1 MHIWFSSMYILNIH
15 GDASLSL
22 YFSKGCHWPNLA
34 TAGRPMRQFW
44 TGRGDFSV
52 TDMPCKNAPWVCWLT
67 WKMREDETK
76 YICIYRHNIQCTYAT
91 VYRHIKR
98 QTFWWGDHSCPFLV
112 ESVSN
117 KVMQVGNYPGF
128 YGMGSRRWWHLPRYS
143 HQKRREDAWKSSIFL
158 FMFFFLMEFCHV
170 FQGRL
175 LSLSCEY
182 FFSACLM
189 KRILESSIFHTTRL
203 LNTSEAK
210 KWQAVSRHSHLWR
223 LRSVVTLLL
232 KLFSGEVKFPG
243 STKTHGKKGPVWFS
257 KCWSF
262 RTPAPVAF
270 FLWFHTNYL
279 QGSLHPTWFSG
290 CFPWRVCQRKS
301 CKLPVLQTV

>member
-1 MHIWFSSMYILNIH
+1 MGLLIDME
-15 GDASLSL
+15 DAWRWD
-22 YFSKGCHWPNLA
+22 K
-34 TAGRPMRQFW
+34 
-44 TGRGDFSV
+44 
-52 TDMPCKNAPWVCWLT
+52 
-67 WKMREDETK
+67 K

-128 YGMGSRRWWHLPRYS
+128 CGMGSRRWWHLPRYS

-158 FMFFFLMEFCHV
+158 FMFFLKWNLACFPGAPPQLILRV
-170 FQGRL
+170 
-175 LSLSCEY
+175 

-270 FLWFHTNYL
+270 FCDFIPTIYRVLYIPRGFLDFFHEEYVKESRAN
-279 QGSLHPTWFSG
+279 
-290 CFPWRVCQRKS
+290 CQC
-301 CKLPVLQTV
+301 CKLCRRPGWGDGSFFKWWYRITGMKSYHHCQGFAEICHEMVTSHLFRCYSNFPPKKSW

>member
-1 MHIWFSSMYILNIH
+1 MGWDH
-15 GDASLSL
+15 GADDT
-22 YFSKGCHWPNLA
+22 FPDTA
-34 TAGRPMRQFW
+34 T
-44 TGRGDFSV
+44 
-52 TDMPCKNAPWVCWLT
+52 KKEE
-67 WKMREDETK
+67 KM
-76 YICIYRHNIQCTYAT
+76 
-91 VYRHIKR
+91 
-98 QTFWWGDHSCPFLV
+98 L
-112 ESVSN
+112 
-117 KVMQVGNYPGF
+117 
-128 YGMGSRRWWHLPRYS
+128 GSRAYFCLC
-143 HQKRREDAWKSSIFL
+143 
-158 FMFFFLMEFCHV
+158 FFFNGILPCFPGAPPQLILRV
-170 FQGRL
+170 
-175 LSLSCEY
+175 

-210 KWQAVSRHSHLWR
+210 KWQAVSMHSHLWR

-290 CFPWRVCQRKS
+290 FFPWRVCQRKS